1 MNACISVFTM
11 SESPFE
17 EAVLYHFP
25 LYYYSPIHLG
35 HISLIET
42 GREKK
47 KKGNERK
54 SFLIITLEDEDRTG
68 AGFCTALQ
76 QCRGLRVSRNPILI
90 SSTVAA
96 SDTMISLHLCLLV
109 HSLHG
114 FGRFFFLL
122 TLHQFL

>member
-1 MNACISVFTM
+1 M

-17 EAVLYHFP
+17 EAVLYHFS

-96 SDTMISLHLCLLV
+96 SEDDFSLATGFISVCWCTLCTD
-109 HSLHG
+109 SAG
-114 FGRFFFLL
+114 FFFLL